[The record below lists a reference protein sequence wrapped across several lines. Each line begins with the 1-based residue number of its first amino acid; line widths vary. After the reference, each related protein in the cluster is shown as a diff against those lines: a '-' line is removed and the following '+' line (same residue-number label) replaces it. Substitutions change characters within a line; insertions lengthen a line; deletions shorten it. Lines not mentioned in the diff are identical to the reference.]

1 MKYQYSIIYVDD
13 VEKTLEFYQRAF
25 GFELKFLH
33 EGKDYG
39 ELKTGD
45 CILAF
50 ANHKLGEMNLQG
62 KYTKS
67 DIKDNPLGFELGFTV
82 ENVETAYNKAL
93 DEGAV
98 AVSPPTKK
106 TLGTDC
112 SLHQSYRRHS
122 YRFWRPC
129 ALIRKFFVA
138 IY

>member
-1 MKYQYSIIYVDD
+1 MKYQYTIIYVDD

-67 DIKDNPLGFELGFTV
+67 NDILRTDPTVCPQGFFVGGL
-82 ENVETAYNKAL
+82 TATAPSSKAL
-93 DEGAV
+93 
-98 AVSPPTKK
+98 
-106 TLGTDC
+106 L
-112 SLHQSYRRHS
+112 
-122 YRFWRPC
+122 
-129 ALIRKFFVA
+129 
-138 IY
+138 

>member
-1 MKYQYSIIYVDD
+1 MKYQYSIIYVTD
-13 VEKTLEFYQRAF
+13 VEKTLDFYQRAF

-67 DIKDNPLGFELGFTV
+67 DKSAFYSSDVGYSL
-82 ENVETAYNKAL
+82 
-93 DEGAV
+93 
-98 AVSPPTKK
+98 SPRFF
-106 TLGTDC
+106 C
-112 SLHQSYRRHS
+112 RRAHRNRS
-122 YRFWRPC
+122 
-129 ALIRKFFVA
+129 FV
-138 IY
+138 

>member
-106 TLGTDC
+106 PWGQTVAYIRAIEGTLIAFGDPV
-112 SLHQSYRRHS
+112 HS
-122 YRFWRPC
+122 
-129 ALIRKFFVA
+129 V
-138 IY
+138 

>member
-1 MKYQYSIIYVDD
+1 MKYQYTIIYVDD
-13 VEKTLEFYQRAF
+13 VKKTLEFYQRAF

-67 DIKDNPLGFELGFTV
+67 NKDNPSIEYRLQSVPKVFCRRAHSNCSFV
-82 ENVETAYNKAL
+82 QSFV
-93 DEGAV
+93 
-98 AVSPPTKK
+98 VSSFYIFYGK
-106 TLGTDC
+106 T
-112 SLHQSYRRHS
+112 
-122 YRFWRPC
+122 
-129 ALIRKFFVA
+129 
-138 IY
+138 